1 MHRPIGKPAADGE
14 SPTRLEMREYR
25 WLCPAF
31 DFGEHGRERPV
42 AECDV
47 IERET
52 VFPFF
57 RGGVQGLIGL
67 IHQIVVARPVSGIQR
82 YAHTARYAAMRNGFT
97 VL

>member
-1 MHRPIGKPAADGE
+1 
-14 SPTRLEMREYR
+14 MREYR
-25 WLCPAF
+25 RLYPAF

-42 AECDV
+42 ADCDV

-57 RGGVQGLIGL
+57 LGGVQGLIRL
-67 IHQIVVARPVSGIQR
+67 IHQILVARPVSGIQR
-82 YAHTARYAAMRNGFT
+82 YAHAALYAAMRNGFT

>member
-1 MHRPIGKPAADGE
+1 MVNALIYKIIIYQKRKKIKRLEHRRKMATFMDNIKAKPAADGE
-14 SPTRLEMREYR
+14 SPSRLEMREYR

-57 RGGVQGLIGL
+57 LGGVQGHL
-67 IHQIVVARPVSGIQR
+67 PP
-82 YAHTARYAAMRNGFT
+82 
-97 VL
+97 